1 MWETDPYV
9 NFRNSESGMVEI
21 SGQRYQIVSKM
32 EVALLDML
40 YKATYIADDG
50 TTIEVVIKLINAFQH
65 LAP

>member
-1 MWETDPYV
+1 
-9 NFRNSESGMVEI
+9 MVEI

-40 YKATYIADDG
+40 YKTTYIADDG